1 MLAAVNA
8 GAERDKQIL
17 AALNRDGSFKKH
29 VKNISD
35 SLEKKLQ
42 HGAARRDKR
51 KNLKDF
57 EIKPDYVEPDPF
69 ARGGQAV
76 VKLGEYAAET
86 VCIKCI
92 NMVGVSAEINQCVRP
107 AWRYYLLFWQPRR
120 STRVLGVLARGV
132 LGLFTRTFVFR
143 TGWRARCGAHE
154 DVLLLCDGTE
164 HYGQIKT
171 PSDRASAGNH
181 HDRRHVPRLSDGVHA
196 RGFLETGAQQG
207 GRGDNS
213 GVPAC
218 VEFNRCIGCPIIIH

>member
-1 MLAAVNA
+1 MRRDENLLAAVNA

-57 EIKPDYVEPDPF
+57 EIKPDYIEEIPF

-92 NMVGVSAEINQCVRP
+92 NMVGV
-107 AWRYYLLFWQPRR
+107 
-120 STRVLGVLARGV
+120 
-132 LGLFTRTFVFR
+132 
-143 TGWRARCGAHE
+143 
-154 DVLLLCDGTE
+154 
-164 HYGQIKT
+164 
-171 PSDRASAGNH
+171 
-181 HDRRHVPRLSDGVHA
+181 
-196 RGFLETGAQQG
+196 
-207 GRGDNS
+207 
-213 GVPAC
+213 PAC
-218 VEFNRCIGCPIIIH
+218 VEIKI

>member
-1 MLAAVNA
+1 MRRDENLLAAVNA

-17 AALNRDGSFKKH
+17 AALNRDDSFKKN
-29 VKNISD
+29 VKNIAD
-35 SLEKKLQ
+35 TLEKKLQ

-132 LGLFTRTFVFR
+132 LGLFTRTFDFR
-143 TGWRARCGAHE
+143 TG
-154 DVLLLCDGTE
+154 
-164 HYGQIKT
+164 
-171 PSDRASAGNH
+171 
-181 HDRRHVPRLSDGVHA
+181 PRPWSS
-196 RGFLETGAQQG
+196 T
-207 GRGDNS
+207 S
-213 GVPAC
+213 
-218 VEFNRCIGCPIIIH
+218 

>member
-1 MLAAVNA
+1 MRRDENLLAAVNA

-57 EIKPDYVEPDPF
+57 EIKPDYVDPDPF

-76 VKLGEYAAET
+76 VKLGEYAGET

-92 NMVGVSAEINQCVRP
+92 NMI
-107 AWRYYLLFWQPRR
+107 
-120 STRVLGVLARGV
+120 
-132 LGLFTRTFVFR
+132 
-143 TGWRARCGAHE
+143 
-154 DVLLLCDGTE
+154 
-164 HYGQIKT
+164 
-171 PSDRASAGNH
+171 
-181 HDRRHVPRLSDGVHA
+181 
-196 RGFLETGAQQG
+196 
-207 GRGDNS
+207 
-213 GVPAC
+213 GVPAALPC
-218 VEFNRCIGCPIIIH
+218 ATSAAQNRLNSSVIASSSLLSACLKEPPGMYSITKPRYVASVVMMPSTCTIRGCLNLTIMLSSVAKEEYIFMRSAAGTPTCAENKRSGE